1 MTGPDILDDT
11 TDDHER
17 LETEL
22 VAQDRD
28 AARVATADIDE
39 RRARRLVNDL
49 IEDDVVTPIPDQRVL
64 VHEPSS
70 TPFESITQLAMFH
83 RGWQAATD
91 TDMED
96 D

>member
-39 RRARRLVNDL
+39 RGARHLVNDL
-49 IEDDVVTPIPDQRVL
+49 IEDGVVTPVAEQRVL
-64 VHEPSS
+64 VHEPSGEA
-70 TPFESITQLAMFH
+70 FDSITQLAVFH
-83 RGWQAATD
+83 RGWRAATD
-91 TDMED
+91 VDTEGD
-96 D
+96 

>member
-11 TDDHER
+11 TDDYDR

-28 AARVATADIDE
+28 AARVETADIDE
-39 RRARRLVNDL
+39 TTAHRLVGEL

-64 VHEPSS
+64 VHEPSGK
-70 TPFESITQLAMFH
+70 PFESITQLAVFH

-91 TDMED
+91 AGEED
-96 D
+96 E